1 MIMKINIYHLLI
13 LCTLISCVH
22 SPVHM
27 PPAPLDP
34 KFNQAQKYFEDSDWK
49 NLKKIIK
56 SLPGSGAS
64 HGMTLF
70 YKAIIQGLNN
80 PKKAL
85 YILNQAM
92 KKRIKTQKRHKGFTE
107 RIDTYEAIFTA
118 LAGSCLIAEGPLQE
132 LYWPIWK
139 DQKKS
144 TSTWI
149 KKALN
154 HCDKERQNT
163 IKFAHLD
170 PKTQKDNQAKELI
183 PSDGQNESP
192 VADEIRDEI
201 RNTSRMFTLDQAQK
215 QSVHTEMTVLLVI
228 EDQRQVRNLQRIHE
242 TIQWISDQKEAEGL
256 SITLKIIEI
265 QEESHIALK
274 LEEISLQTQALILF
288 SYSKKLQTKVLAH
301 SKVQSIPTLIISP
314 YAVKKRSSAPL
325 WKLFL
330 SRTMIAKSLIVEAH
344 NNKSKKIGLILP
356 PAKAGKKIMKS
367 IKTFAKKHNIDLVG
381 SVQIQGTETSKEWES
396 ITKQMISWSADTLL
410 FAVDRLSINILV
422 TYLAN
427 QDYWSAPSS
436 LYSKN
441 LSSKHSKEKSK
452 SSKNN
457 TKNKQKQSKKYFK
470 YLLWP
475 NAYQDRLLTQSGR
488 YLEGARLVSPVFK
501 ESESFQNLTQELK
514 KSIARPAD
522 SLDPFFIDSIEIL
535 DQALRAHLILKVNI
549 DELLSEKDIMG
560 KYLPKLSFKRLNI
573 MKHLHKI
580 EIKNRSF
587 SLVQDPPKP

>member
-1 MIMKINIYHLLI
+1 MKINIYYLLI
-13 LCTLISCVH
+13 LCTLVSCVH
-22 SPVHM
+22 YPVHT

-49 NLKKIIK
+49 SLKKIIK
-56 SLPGSGAS
+56 YLPGSGTS

-70 YKAIIQGLNN
+70 YKAVIQGLND

-85 YILNQAM
+85 DILNKAM
-92 KKRIKTQKRHKGFTE
+92 KKRMKTQKRHKNFTE
-107 RIDTYEAIFTA
+107 LIDTYEAIFTA
-118 LAGSCLIAEGPLQE
+118 LVGSCLITEGPLQE

-139 DQKKS
+139 DQKRS
-144 TSTWI
+144 TTYWI
-149 KKALN
+149 KKALS
-154 HCDKERQNT
+154 HCEKERQNT
-163 IKFAHLD
+163 IKFVHLD
-170 PKTQKDNQAKELI
+170 PKIQKSNQAKESI
-183 PSDGQNESP
+183 NSDEQNQPP
-192 VADEIRDEI
+192 VVDEIQ
-201 RNTSRMFTLDQAQK
+201 NTSRMFTLDQAQK
-215 QSVHTEMTVLLVI
+215 QSVHTKITVLLVI
-228 EDQRQVRNLQRIHE
+228 EDQKQVRNLQRIHE

-265 QEESHIALK
+265 QEESHIAIK
-274 LEEISLQTQALILF
+274 LEEISPQTQALILF
-288 SYSKKLQTKVLAH
+288 SYSKKLQTKILAH
-301 SKVQSIPTLIISP
+301 SKVQTIPTLTISP
-314 YAVKKRSSAPL
+314 YAIKKRSSAPL

-330 SRTMIAKSLIVEAH
+330 SRSMIAKSLIVEAQT
-344 NNKSKKIGLILP
+344 NKSKKIGLILP
-356 PAKAGKKIMKS
+356 PAKAGQKIMKS
-367 IKTFAKKHNIDLVG
+367 IKRFAKKHEIDLVG

-396 ITKQMISWSADTLL
+396 ITKEMINWSADTLL

-427 QDYWSAPSS
+427 QDYWSAPPS
-436 LYSKN
+436 LYSKD
-441 LSSKHSKEKSK
+441 LSLKHSKEDSK
-452 SSKNN
+452 TSKKT

-501 ESESFQNLTQELK
+501 ESESFQNLTQELQ

-535 DQALRAHLILKVNI
+535 DQALRAHLILKVSL
-549 DELLSEKDIMG
+549 DELLSEKDITSR
-560 KYLPKLSFKRLNI
+560 YLPKLSFKRLNI
-573 MKHLHKI
+573 MKHLHRI
-580 EIKNRSF
+580 EIKDRSF